1 MSGLSL
7 EVRRIVV
14 AYLTDRHMSA
24 AQIADELGVSRETV
38 RRDLLNRPPAA
49 EDDPVSDEA
58 PDEAPAKDEPA
69 PDVAPGL
76 RTGPEGLTLAPS
88 LTLGQDLRIIA
99 SSHQRPAEAV
109 AEELLHWHA
118 ERIRAR
124 WAAQRAAS

>member
-1 MSGLSL
+1 MSALSV

-14 AYLTDRHMSA
+14 AHLTDRHMSA
-24 AQIADELGVSRETV
+24 AQIATELGVSRETV

-49 EDDPVSDEA
+49 EPDTASDEA
-58 PDEAPAKDEPA
+58 PDEAAPEPQTA
-69 PDVAPGL
+69 SNEPFTV

-88 LTLGQDLRIIA
+88 LKLGQDLRIIA
-99 SSHQRPAEAV
+99 ASHKRPAEDV
-109 AEELLHWHA
+109 AEDLLHWHA